1 LVRRI
6 LVAAYLV
13 EAGLLLLVAPW
24 MASWQQNY
32 FAARF
37 VLLSAWM
44 SNPFVRGGI
53 SGVGLVTAITGVRDL
68 AAAIFAGRS
77 IER

>member
-1 LVRRI
+1 M
-6 LVAAYLV
+6 
-13 EAGLLLLVAPW
+13 VAPW

-37 VLLSAWM
+37 ASLGAWL
-44 SNPFVRGGI
+44 SNPFVRGAI
-53 SGVGLVTAITGVRDL
+53 SGVGLITAVTGVRDL
-68 AAAIFAGRS
+68 AAAIFARRS